1 MALVVGGWKIFKAS
15 LCCHYF
21 IPYFIYVY
29 HFKCVEIINVDESLL
44 LALSLS
50 LRAFSQQHT
59 THHIT
64 KIHDGIRLSFAL
76 PFIRTT
82 THTLHISL
90 FFCSVF
96 LPVDCRITFFISQY
110 QRIRMRHPQFK
121 SNGCRKRNK
130 SEMK

>member
-50 LRAFSQQHT
+50 ACFLTATHNTSHNKNTRRHT
-59 THHIT
+59 ALFRSPVHPHNHTHIT
-64 KIHDGIRLSFAL
+64 YFSIFLFGVFASGLSDYIF
-76 PFIRTT
+76 
-82 THTLHISL
+82 H
-90 FFCSVF
+90 
-96 LPVDCRITFFISQY
+96 LPVPENTHATSPIQI
-110 QRIRMRHPQFK
+110 QRM
-121 SNGCRKRNK
+121 
-130 SEMK
+130 